1 MRYLIILLL
10 LCFNVRAGTTT
21 GTLTAT
27 ATVSP
32 KIVPTHITVSNG
44 IVITKDLPQ
53 GAVINT
59 VKENKNTYKV
69 TIIY

>member
-10 LCFNVRAGTTT
+10 FCSNVMAGTAT

-27 ATVSP
+27 VTVP
-32 KIVPTHITVSNG
+32 VKIIPTHITLSNG
-44 IVITKDLPQ
+44 TIITKDLPQ
-53 GAVINT
+53 GAVVNT